1 MCIIILFVLLIIK
14 VNIYVCLCVFF
25 IISLCVYLYVVVDS
39 SLRPV
44 ILDNF
49 VLYLLTKLGN
59 MHLM

>member
-1 MCIIILFVLLIIK
+1 M
-14 VNIYVCLCVFF
+14 IYVCLCVFF